1 MKIPILFLASVTV
14 ARALNVFV
22 ELGIPPGFVDV
33 NSVLTTP
40 ASTLTLMG
48 PGTYTAAAWNIHG
61 NLRMSTQ
68 GTYILVATN
77 GPIIF
82 ASTSSVQGAADDLG
96 NINGLV
102 TLRVIA
108 PGGFQPLGRVS
119 GAVSLTQELAPV
131 IEAPPP
137 LLNFSVRMTL
147 AAGQTQVAG
156 FVVGGQLQRR
166 MLIRAVGPALAGF
179 GITNAL
185 ATPIINLFRAQSRFA
200 TNDGWRDDAG
210 AAAAATAVGAFPLP
224 AASRDAAMLISLNP
238 GAYTAQV
245 SGGAGE
251 VLLEIYFLE

>member
-1 MKIPILFLASVTV
+1 MKIPLLFLASVTV
-14 ARALNVFV
+14 ARALNVLGD
-22 ELGIPPGFVDV
+22 LGIPAGFVDL
-33 NSVLTTP
+33 SPVLINP
-40 ASTLTLMG
+40 GSTLTLMG
-48 PGTYTAAAWNIHG
+48 PGTYTAPSWNIHG

-77 GPIIF
+77 GAIIF
-82 ASTSSVQGAADDLG
+82 TSTSVVQGATDNLG

-102 TLRVIA
+102 TVRVIA
-108 PGGFQPLGRVS
+108 PGGFQASGRVS
-119 GAVSLTQELAPV
+119 GGASLTQDLAPV
-131 IEAPPP
+131 IEPPPP

-210 AAAAATAVGAFPLP
+210 AAAAATTVGAFPLP

-251 VLLEIYFLE
+251 VLLEIYYLE